1 MSVGDEWRWRGR
13 LFDDDAD
20 LYDRMRPPYPDAMFD
35 DLAALTGA
43 GIDAD
48 VLEIGCGT
56 GQATA
61 GLADRGW
68 RVTAVEPGVRLAE
81 VAGRRLDGTGAVT
94 IEVSPFETWDDAGR
108 RFDLAVAASSWH
120 WVDPSVGW
128 RRIHAALRP
137 GGWFA
142 ILGRVVVRRDGE
154 PEVYA
159 HTADLHEQFAPGVP
173 EWGHPP
179 TEAEAMAEPTPW
191 GPLDVDRDGLFDAP
205 AVRWYE
211 VVQELDG
218 EGFVDM
224 LRTQSLYRQLPSSQR
239 EPLLDAIA
247 DRIRTE
253 MGDRAV
259 RRYLGVLRAARR
271 REGTG
276 SRSPDLSA

>member
-1 MSVGDEWRWRGR
+1 MTADDQWRRRGR

-68 RVTAVEPGVRLAE
+68 RVTAVEPGARLAE
-81 VAGRRLDGTGAVT
+81 VARRRLDGSGAVT
-94 IEVSPFETWDDAGR
+94 IEVSPFEAWDDAGR

-159 HTADLHEQFAPGVP
+159 HTADLHERFAPGVP

-179 TEAEAMAEPTPW
+179 TEDEAMAEPTPW
-191 GPLDVDRDGLFDAP
+191 GPPNVDLEGLFDAP
-205 AVRWYE
+205 VVRWYE

-218 EGFVDM
+218 EGFADM
-224 LRTQSLYRQLPSSQR
+224 LRTQSLYRQLPASQR
-239 EPLLDAIA
+239 ESLLDAIA
-247 DRIRTE
+247 ERVRTDLD
-253 MGDRAV
+253 DRAV
-259 RRYLGVLRAARR
+259 RRYLGVLRAAPRR
-271 REGTG
+271 DGAG
-276 SRSPDLSA
+276 AVPPDVPA